1 MVGRIIGY
9 VVAAGVVFVA
19 VLFILGGGIYLCS
32 ASAPGVDVGSRAT
45 FAIGLL
51 VVGIILMVVGVVI
64 IWVIRTRGPAPIQ
77 QITQQVDIDLDMPG
91 DVSADKL
98 KCQSCGGELSKDHV
112 SLVQGAVMI
121 SCPYCGSTYQ
131 LTEEP
136 KW

>member
-1 MVGRIIGY
+1 MVGRIVGY
-9 VVAAGVVFVA
+9 VVAAILIFFGVLYLWSIPAAGSEQLVSRLIVGVVS
-19 VLFILGGGIYLCS
+19 L
-32 ASAPGVDVGSRAT
+32 
-45 FAIGLL
+45 AI
-51 VVGIILMVVGVVI
+51 GVVI

-91 DVSADKL
+91 DVSVDKL
-98 KCQSCGGELSKDHV
+98 KCQSCGGVLSKDHV